1 MRLKKLFCWA
11 KKLESMGDSTRK
23 WAQQLVLERKVDFLG
38 TDAHRT
44 YHRPPSA
51 QMGLNWLYENADPEY
66 AGAISWGNARK
77 LLNVFDK

>member
-1 MRLKKLFCWA
+1 M
-11 KKLESMGDSTRK
+11 EDSTRK

-51 QMGLNWLYENADPEY
+51 QMGLKWLYENTASEY
-66 AGAISWGNARK
+66 ANAISRGNAQR
-77 LLNVFDK
+77 LLTQKQEMRS